1 MKNISYKTALLLCSL
16 PGSYYTASK
25 LDLPIRTCKKYGV
38 KIKVSKA
45 FQRTSVIVV
54 ENNLIPK
61 GKSFKDQ
68 IKKAIQLRRQIEVC
82 FNVKKKINE
91 FTTKPES
98 ELHLSVY
105 TYTQYFSRYIKT
117 DEDKKL
123 WATYQ
128 NVLLSGGL

>member
-1 MKNISYKTALLLCSL
+1 MKSISYKTAMLLCSL
-16 PGSYYTASK
+16 PGAYYTASK

-38 KIKVSKA
+38 TIKVSKA
-45 FQRTSVIVV
+45 FQKTSVVVV

-82 FNVKKKINE
+82 FNVKKQINK

-98 ELHLSVY
+98 ELRLSELVKY
-105 TYTQYFSRYIKT
+105 KFGRYIKT

-128 NVLLSGGL
+128 DVLVSGGI